1 MATQPELEAI
11 SRGDNNGSP
20 RRRTTAADIADGVM
34 NLISSRKFQPGDRIR
49 EQDLADRF
57 GVSRGPVR
65 EAMRILEARAIVKY
79 EPMRGATI
87 SRMSDAEAIDAIE
100 MSAVL
105 FGLAAR
111 RATERASK
119 AEKTAISLAAGKLA
133 SRVAE
138 DAPKEFFTETLRVG
152 RRVLEAAHSERLAAL
167 VVDVR
172 FGAPDLFGPLGF
184 SSRSL
189 RKRAAEKWLKLAS
202 AVETGDGATAERL
215 GIAVHADAMA
225 AGSKIAI

>member
-1 MATQPELEAI
+1 MTALGAREDERAADHDL
-11 SRGDNNGSP
+11 P
-20 RRRTTAADIADGVM
+20 RTRTTVGDIVKGVM
-34 NLISSRKFQPGDRIR
+34 NLIALRRLQPGDRVR

-65 EAMRILEARAIVKY
+65 EAMRILQAKAILKF

-87 SRMSDAEAIDAIE
+87 ARMSDVEAVDAIE

-105 FGLAAR
+105 FGLAAK
-111 RATERASK
+111 RAAERASD
-119 AEKTAISLAAGKLA
+119 AEKAAITAAAAKLFDM
-133 SRVAE
+133 VADE
-138 DAPKEFFTETLRVG
+138 APKEFFTETLRVG

-184 SSRSL
+184 TTRAL
-189 RKRAAEKWLKLAS
+189 RKKAAEKWSRLAR
-202 AVETGDGATAERL
+202 AVQDGDGATAERM
-215 GIAVHADAMA
+215 GIAVHTDAMA
-225 AGSKIAI
+225 AGTKIAF